1 MSSDDSS
8 LSSFERQIEA
18 ATNEADLKL
27 FIDRRKEE
35 LQQEFKEQQL
45 ILNNQH
51 GQLLEVAESV
61 FLDHMAKSN
70 MSVAH
75 FYLPDFKMC
84 RMLNEMLEKLAKE
97 HIETK
102 FVKIN
107 AEEATWF
114 VNKFKI

>member
-1 MSSDDSS
+1 
-8 LSSFERQIEA
+8 
-18 ATNEADLKL
+18 
-27 FIDRRKEE
+27 
-35 LQQEFKEQQL
+35 
-45 ILNNQH
+45 
-51 GQLLEVAESV
+51 
-61 FLDHMAKSN
+61 MAKSN

-97 HIETK
+97 HVETK